1 MGGGGDVAGVHE
13 EVTGP
18 DHSALL
24 RFTAPGSFSCSFA
37 MVVLT

>member
-1 MGGGGDVAGVHE
+1 MGGGGDVACVDEDVKGA
-13 EVTGP
+13 

-24 RFTAPGSFSCSFA
+24 RFMAPGSFSCSFA